1 MFGHAASPRE
11 RSFDPSRTAA
21 GHLHRGGKAVGELLD
36 PRPRLGR
43 DLLDMFERRRVA
55 GENMERLVRK
65 VEVTPSR
72 DLPSIDQDRVQLG
85 QPAGRAGDAFSED
98 WSDVAVRVMA

>member
-1 MFGHAASPRE
+1 
-11 RSFDPSRTAA
+11 
-21 GHLHRGGKAVGELLD
+21 
-36 PRPRLGR
+36 
-43 DLLDMFERRRVA
+43 
-55 GENMERLVRK
+55 MERLVRK